1 MVIMQSYVY
10 DETFSENI
18 LIVERTACEKTYFT
32 QNIAL
37 NNFFGELKKFEWMS
51 YTELN
56 FEKKAAIKSCFPC
69 LMEFHYPKELEK
81 LNDLL

>member
-1 MVIMQSYVY
+1 MVIMQNYVY

-37 NNFFGELKKFEWMS
+37 NKFFCESKKFEWMS
-51 YTELN
+51 YIELN

>member
-1 MVIMQSYVY
+1 MVIMQNYVY

-37 NNFFGELKKFEWMS
+37 NKFF
-51 YTELN
+51 
-56 FEKKAAIKSCFPC
+56 
-69 LMEFHYPKELEK
+69 
-81 LNDLL
+81 